1 MERRGAD
8 GQGTVGKTYSLHRQ
22 RHTLTQDTICVT
34 LFVNACMCPPHFFS
48 SFALSRSL
56 SPFTLTHTHRL
67 SFLLEDA
74 NIAHDKAP
82 VDSSQTKHFL
92 FKAVHLYAEPIQRP
106 AKAWSLEKQ
115 DFHHRSVIPDIYSV
129 SLH

>member
-1 MERRGAD
+1 MARGLLER
-8 GQGTVGKTYSLHRQ
+8 L
-22 RHTLTQDTICVT
+22 
-34 LFVNACMCPPHFFS
+34 FS
-48 SFALSRSL
+48 SQTKTHSHSRHYLCDAVCECVHVPSSLFLILCFLSFSL
-56 SPFTLTHTHRL
+56 SFHTNTHTHRL

-106 AKAWSLEKQ
+106 AKAWSPEKQ